1 MRGAIYKG
9 VGKVELGTFEIPK
22 AGPNDVVVRNMRAGI
37 CGTDLH
43 AYLIEG
49 QSVGI
54 RPEHQFG
61 HEMAGY
67 ICEIGENVTGIEEG
81 KKVFV
86 NPVTCK
92 KAKKGYTAT
101 EMADMA
107 GAFSE
112 YILVE
117 DARIDYNL
125 FPLPDELE
133 YDRAVLIEPMSV
145 SMHGVNTANPKPGEK
160 AIVYGA
166 GTIGLGALIEL
177 RAAGVKDVIISD
189 ISDKRLAIAEKLGGI
204 PFNSH
209 KGNLIAFVKE
219 KWGAKRG
226 IMGEE
231 TTDADIVIDCA
242 GPKGILEEFMA
253 SAKVGSR
260 FIILALGRGSE
271 QIVPLEVVLKSVKI
285 MGSCAYNSKDHKQVI
300 ELLNNQDILVEPMI
314 THAFGLSDV
323 AKAFEAAADKDNA
336 IKVVI
341 NHEK

>member
-9 VGKVELGTFEIPK
+9 VGKVELGTFDTPK
-22 AGPNDVVVRNMRAGI
+22 AGPNDVVVKNMRAGI

-49 QSVGI
+49 ESVGI
-54 RPEHQFG
+54 RPDHQFG
-61 HEMAGY
+61 HEMVGY
-67 ICEIGENVTGIEEG
+67 VHEVGENVTGIEKG

-92 KAKKGYTAT
+92 KAKEGYSAT

-117 DARIDYNL
+117 DAQIDYNV
-125 FPLPDELE
+125 FPLSDALE

-145 SMHGVNTANPKPGEK
+145 SMHGVNTASPKPGEK
-160 AIVYGA
+160 AIVYGT
-166 GTIGLGALIEL
+166 GTIGLGVLIEL
-177 RAAGVKDVIISD
+177 KAAGVEEVIVSD

-204 PFNSH
+204 PFNSQ
-209 KGNLIAFVKE
+209 KGDLIAFVKE
-219 KWGAKRG
+219 KWGTNLG

-260 FIILALGRGSE
+260 FVIIALGTAPE

-285 MGSCAYNSKDHKQVI
+285 MGSCAYAPEDHKQVI
-300 ELLNNQDILVEPMI
+300 DLLNNKNILVEPMI
-314 THAFGLSDV
+314 TSKFGLSEID
-323 AKAFEAAADKDNA
+323 KAFETACDKENS
-336 IKVVI
+336 IKVI
-341 NHEK
+341 IDHEQ

>member
-43 AYLIEG
+43 AYLVEG

-61 HEMAGY
+61 HEMVGY
-67 ICEIGENVTGIEEG
+67 VFEVGENVTGVEEG

-92 KAKKGYTAT
+92 RVKKGYTAT

-117 DARIDYNL
+117 DAQIDYNL
-125 FPLPDELE
+125 FLFPDELE

-145 SMHGVNTANPKPGEK
+145 SMHGVNTANQKPGEK
-160 AIVYGA
+160 AIIYGA
-166 GTIGLGALIEL
+166 GTIGLGVLIEL
-177 RAAGVKDVIISD
+177 RAAGVEEVIVSD
-189 ISDKRLAIAEKLGGI
+189 IGDKRLAIAGKLGGI
-204 PFNSH
+204 PFNSQ
-209 KGNLIAFVKE
+209 KGDLITFVKE
-219 KWGAKRG
+219 KWGTNQG

-231 TTDADIVIDCA
+231 TTDADIVMDCA

-260 FIILALGRGSE
+260 FIVLALGQGPE
-271 QIVPLEVVLKSVKI
+271 KIVPLSVYPG
-285 MGSCAYNSKDHKQVI
+285 M
-300 ELLNNQDILVEPMI
+300 
-314 THAFGLSDV
+314 
-323 AKAFEAAADKDNA
+323 
-336 IKVVI
+336 
-341 NHEK
+341 